1 MINKFNKDHYEDFD
15 SMTREELSDKME
27 EVRKKF
33 ENRGEEKR
41 ELQVTLAKNKT
52 LLMGRMDYEKKQ
64 NLLSIRNS
72 VLGRMQFVESQI
84 MWTKR
89 MMREITAAKHGKKS
103 SGTTSDYQVLKKGCI
118 ESLVALREKYQQFAA
133 DNTRVS
139 SMKAMAATFVLE
151 LNPIIRKSVN
161 HKGEISKK
169 FGYKEEE

>member
-15 SMTREELSDKME
+15 SMTPEELSEKME
-27 EVRKKF
+27 EMRKKF

-72 VLGRMQFVESQI
+72 VLERVQFVESQI

-103 SGTTSDYQVLKKGCI
+103 SGTTSEFSVMKKDCV
-118 ESLVALREKYQQFAA
+118 EALVALREKYQQFAA

-139 SMKAMAATFVLE
+139 SMKNMAAKFVLE
-151 LNPIIRKSVN
+151 LNPIIRKSLN
-161 HKGEISKK
+161 KK
-169 FGYKEEE
+169 EKRELKNGCREEE